1 MAGINASLKTTSNK
15 EFIIPRS
22 SGYIGVLID
31 DLVTKGTKEPYRM
44 FTSRSEYRLLL
55 RADNADLRLTPLGID
70 IGCVDIDRQKEFEKK
85 SRRIKEG
92 FKLVKNYKFSPDALQ
107 KKGIKINKDGKKK
120 KHHRSLVV
128 F

>member
-1 MAGINASLKTTSNK
+1 MAGINASLRTTSDK

-22 SGYIGVLID
+22 KGYIGVLID

-70 IGCVDIDRQKEFEKK
+70 VGCVGIDDKDCLKTN
-85 SRRIKEG
+85 
-92 FKLVKNYKFSPDALQ
+92 L
-107 KKGIKINKDGKKK
+107 KG
-120 KHHRSLVV
+120 
-128 F
+128 